1 MVEYPPYVNAYGQLK
16 ELFKKIQEASV
27 PTKFSQDF
35 MSTVLGLK
43 SSSYR
48 PMIPFLKRLGF
59 LDQANVP
66 TKEYSQFRDT
76 EKSRFV
82 MAEQVRKSYP
92 DIYKAHG
99 YAHKL
104 NKEEVISKLST
115 VLGTSK
121 DDKVLPIVASTFL
134 ELVKLSDFEGEAP
147 AELGT
152 DEGTGSP
159 ILPEEGKRI
168 AQPTGLP
175 RLGISYTI
183 NLNLPATT
191 DSKVF
196 EAIFKA
202 LKENLLK

>member
-1 MVEYPPYVNAYGQLK
+1 MVDYPPYVNAYGQLK

-27 PTKFSQDF
+27 PSRFTVDYL
-35 MSTVLGLK
+35 STVLALK

-66 TKEYSQFRDT
+66 TKEYSQFRDPQ
-76 EKSRFV
+76 KSRFV

-104 NKEEVISKLST
+104 NKEDVMSKLST

-121 DDKVLPIVASTFL
+121 DDKVMPIVAATFL
-134 ELVKLSDFEGEAP
+134 ELVK
-147 AELGT
+147 
-152 DEGTGSP
+152 
-159 ILPEEGKRI
+159 
-168 AQPTGLP
+168 
-175 RLGISYTI
+175 
-183 NLNLPATT
+183 
-191 DSKVF
+191 
-196 EAIFKA
+196 
-202 LKENLLK
+202 